1 MGLFKRV
8 SDIISANL
16 NDMVAKYEDPRKML
30 KQAVA
35 EMETSIAEARGNV
48 ARSMASEKVVAKEL
62 AENERQAA
70 QWASRAEAA
79 IEADDDPL
87 ARKALGRKQEYQKI
101 AAALADQHAA
111 AAEASATLRRQLD
124 AMQAKLA
131 DARRRLGT
139 LTARNMAA
147 DVRAKMSLQT
157 IDPQFNAQAFAKF
170 DRMRE
175 KVELAEAEADA
186 LRELVS
192 EAPAAVVAMEPESPE
207 LEIDAE
213 LRALKMKF
221 KK

>member
-16 NDMVAKYEDPRKML
+16 NDMVEKYEDPEKML
-30 KQAVA
+30 KQAIV
-35 EMETSIAEARGNV
+35 EMESSIKEARHNV
-48 ARSMASEKVVAKEL
+48 ARAMASEKLVAKAM

-79 IEADDDPL
+79 IEADDDAM

-111 AAEASATLRRQLD
+111 AIAASTTLRRQLD

-131 DARRRLGT
+131 DAKRRLGS
-139 LTARNMAA
+139 LGARKKAA
-147 DVRAKMSLQT
+147 NVRAKMAIES
-157 IDPQFNAQAFAKF
+157 IDPQLSADAFARF

-175 KVELAEAEADA
+175 RVELAEAEAEA
-186 LRELVS
+186 LRELSGGAPSAVGLCETE
-192 EAPAAVVAMEPESPE
+192 EAD
-207 LEIDAE
+207 LEIDAA
-213 LRALKMKF
+213 LRDLKRKL